1 MAKLLIAGESNS
13 GKTTLTKGLKNALV
27 ISHDGKRYSFTT
39 PHVQVAD
46 FDSVEELTNLV
57 TEKIEAYNER
67 FGEYPQTIVFD
78 SVSRIFDTMYDYCN
92 HKYTGFNIYS
102 ALDKEIKFFT
112 TYIENTLVASGM
124 DVVIIS
130 HAIYDSET
138 TKYNLVGKGSFAK
151 VGGFLGTVD
160 QSIFIETKNN
170 KRIAHF
176 RSTKFPARTLRD
188 ADPDSMPV
196 DDFNL
201 GQYLETLRAEQED
214 VSNFAL

>member
-1 MAKLLIAGESNS
+1 MAKILIAGESNS
-13 GKTTLTKGLKNALV
+13 GKTTLTKNLKNALV

-39 PHVQVAD
+39 PHVHVPE
-46 FDSVEELTNLV
+46 FSTSEELTNLV

-67 FGEYPQTIVFD
+67 FGEYPQVIVFD

-92 HKYTGFNIYS
+92 HKFTGFNIYS
-102 ALDKEIKFFT
+102 SLDKEIKHFT
-112 TYIENTLVASGM
+112 NYIENTLIASNM

-130 HAIYDSET
+130 HAIYDNET

-160 QSIFIETKNN
+160 EAIFIETKNN
-170 KRIAHF
+170 KRILHF
-176 RSTKFPARTLRD
+176 RSTKYPARTLREET
-188 ADPDSMPV
+188 PDSMPV

-201 GQYLETLRAEQED
+201 GEYLDVLRAEQED
-214 VSNFAL
+214 VSTFAL